1 MKTAKIGKITLESGK
16 VKIAIPVMGNC
27 EEDVLSDA
35 VLLRKE
41 KPDIVEW
48 RADFFWEE
56 DGLRDFSLIMG
67 TAKKLRIFLEDIPLI
82 FTIRSIEE
90 GGNAKVS
97 LEVYESIIREISK
110 KSLADAV
117 DIEIFKFSGQEE
129 RLDRLVGDIRKSG
142 LTIIMSNHDFNKT
155 PSIEEMI
162 KRLQMMEIAGADI
175 AKLAVMPQERQDV
188 MDLMNATFLADQTLG
203 IPIITMS
210 MGELGKSSRV
220 SGSVTG
226 SCLTFAAKGKA
237 SAPGQLSIEKMRGVL

>member
-27 EEDVLSDA
+27 EEDVLSDV

-56 DGLRDFSLIMG
+56 DGLRDFSLIMD
-67 TAKKLRIFLEDIPLI
+67 TAKKLRIFLEDIPLL

-142 LTIIMSNHDFNKT
+142 LTIIISNHDFNKT

-188 MDLMNATFLADQTLG
+188 MDLMNATFLADQTLE
-203 IPIITMS
+203 IPVITMS
-210 MGELGKSSRV
+210 MGELGKASRV

-237 SAPGQLSIEKMRGVL
+237 SAPGQISIEKIRGVL